1 MTSGSSERAAGSAA
15 EGPPSPALQIS
26 LVQLFLGFLEIG
38 LSGFGGVLPWARRII
53 VERRGWLSSEDF
65 TATLGLCQFLPGP
78 NVVNLAVVI
87 GARHHGAIGALVAA
101 FGLLAAPFVIVVAL
115 GALYSRFG
123 ELSGV
128 QAALR
133 GMSAVAAGLI
143 IAMGLRMAIDLRRRP
158 VAIAL
163 VIATFGAIALA
174 RLPLP
179 LVMLILAPLGV
190 ALAAR
195 RMR

>member
-1 MTSGSSERAAGSAA
+1 MTSGSSEGATEEPAA
-15 EGPPSPALQIS
+15 SPAPPGQEVS
-26 LVQLFLGFLEIG
+26 LAQLFLGFLEIG
-38 LSGFGGVLPWARRII
+38 LSGFGGVLPWARRIL

-87 GARHHGAIGALVAA
+87 GARYHGAIGALVAA

-123 ELSGV
+123 ELAGV

-143 IAMGLRMAIDLRRRP
+143 IAMGLRMAADLRRRP
-158 VAIAL
+158 VAILLA
-163 VIATFGAIALA
+163 VATFGAIALV

-179 LVMLILAPLGV
+179 LVMVILAPLGI

-195 RMR
+195 STR

>member
-1 MTSGSSERAAGSAA
+1 LTSESSEGASEAAAKR
-15 EGPPSPALQIS
+15 PPLGQGVSVGAL
-26 LVQLFLGFLEIG
+26 FFGFMEIG
-38 LSGFGGVLPWARRII
+38 LSGFGGVLPWARRIL
-53 VERRGWLSSEDF
+53 VERRAWLSSEDF

-78 NVVNLAVVI
+78 NVVNLSVVI
-87 GARHHGAIGALVAA
+87 GARYQGAIGALAA
-101 FGLLAAPFVIVVAL
+101 TLGLLAAPFVIVVCL

-123 ELSGV
+123 ELAGV

-143 IAMGLRMAIDLRRRP
+143 VAMGLRMAVDFRRRP
-158 VAIAL
+158 VAVLLAA
-163 VIATFGAIALA
+163 ATFGAIALA

-179 LVMLILAPLGV
+179 LVVLVLVPIGI

-195 RMR
+195 TMR